1 MLSII
6 IKCFQNMND
15 KILIVFDNAE
25 DLLYN
30 DKLAF
35 TDLIT

>member
-6 IKCFQNMND
+6 IKCFKSMND

-30 DKLAF
+30 DKQAF